1 MRVAF
6 HTLGCKVNHYET
18 EAIKE
23 AFVSRGAEIWGE
35 DEAADVYVINT
46 CTVTNIA
53 DRKSRQFIRR
63 AKKTNPEAIIVVTG
77 CYAQVA
83 SDEVAGMPE
92 VDLVIGNGHKS
103 EICGL
108 VMEKLAAREN
118 KRAAAREEGPAAI
131 VMPEDSSFAAS
142 DHAAEKRQ
150 AAAGDTPEAET
161 ADVLVTPRDSLT
173 FYEDM
178 GMVKSGSDDMSR
190 AYIKIQDG
198 CDRFCSYCLI
208 PYARGPVRSR
218 PAGEIIEE
226 VRNLVEAG
234 FREVV
239 LTGINTALYGT
250 EPGAECTLSEL
261 LTMLDELEI
270 PGGKTIQAE
279 TAGGIPQPETDGS
292 IDFRI
297 RLSSLEPTVV
307 DKDNVEEIIRHRRL
321 CHHLH
326 LSVQN
331 GSDSVLKAM
340 NRHYT
345 REEYL
350 DIVFMLRSHDPLFGI
365 TTDIIVGFPGET
377 DKDFEDTLDIVKKAA
392 FGRTHV
398 FRYSPRKGT
407 AGAAMKDA
415 VPEQIK
421 KDRAEV
427 LESLGERAAK
437 AFTGANIGIAQ
448 TVLIEESREGYATG
462 YTGNYIKTYIEDPE
476 GRIEAG
482 KLYRAVLTRTFRD
495 GALAVLNIN
504 D

>member
-1 MRVAF
+1 MKVAF

-23 AFVSRGAEIWGE
+23 AFVSRGAEIVGE
-35 DEAADVYVINT
+35 EDPADVYVINT

-63 AKKTNPEAIIVVTG
+63 ARKTNPDAIIVVTG

-83 SDEVAGMPE
+83 ADDVAAMPE
-92 VDLVIGNGHKS
+92 VDLVMGNNRKS

-108 VMEKLAAREN
+108 VMEKFMAKSSAE
-118 KRAAAREEGPAAI
+118 APAEGPDA
-131 VMPEDSSFAAS
+131 DRG
-142 DHAAEKRQ
+142 HAEVR
-150 AAAGDTPEAET
+150 
-161 ADVLVTPRDSLT
+161 VIPRDELT
-173 FYEDM
+173 FYEDL
-178 GMVKSGSDDMSR
+178 GKIKSASDEMSR

-218 PAGEIIEE
+218 KADEIVEE
-226 VRNLVEAG
+226 VRDLVEAG

-250 EPGAECTLSEL
+250 EAGAEHSLSEL
-261 LTMLDELEI
+261 LTMLDELE
-270 PGGKTIQAE
+270 TSE
-279 TAGGIPQPETDGS
+279 N
-292 IDFRI
+292 FRI

-377 DKDFEDTLDIVKKAA
+377 EKDFEDTLDIVKKSA

-421 KDRAEV
+421 KERAEV
-427 LESLGERAAK
+427 LESLGEKAAK
-437 AFTGANIGIAQ
+437 AFTGANLGVTH
-448 TVLIEESREGYATG
+448 TVLIEESCDGYATG

-482 KLYRAVLTRTFRD
+482 KLYMAVLTRTFRD
-495 GALAVLNIN
+495 GALAVLE
-504 D
+504 

>member
-1 MRVAF
+1 MKVAF

-23 AFVSRGAEIWGE
+23 AFVSRGAEIVGE
-35 DEAADVYVINT
+35 EDPADVYVINT

-63 AKKTNPEAIIVVTG
+63 AKKTNPDAIIVVTG

-83 SDEVAGMPE
+83 ADDVVAMPE
-92 VDLVIGNGHKS
+92 VDLVMGNNRKS

-108 VMEKLAAREN
+108 VMEKFMAKSSAE
-118 KRAAAREEGPAAI
+118 APAEGPDA
-131 VMPEDSSFAAS
+131 DCG
-142 DHAAEKRQ
+142 HAEVR
-150 AAAGDTPEAET
+150 
-161 ADVLVTPRDSLT
+161 VIPRDELT
-173 FYEDM
+173 FYEDL
-178 GMVKSGSDDMSR
+178 GKIKSASDEMSR

-218 PAGEIIEE
+218 PAAEIVEE
-226 VRNLVEAG
+226 VRDLVEAG

-250 EPGAECTLSEL
+250 EAGAECSLSEL
-261 LTMLDELEI
+261 LTMLDELE
-270 PGGKTIQAE
+270 TSE
-279 TAGGIPQPETDGS
+279 
-292 IDFRI
+292 DFRI

-350 DIVFMLRSHDPLFGI
+350 DIVFMLRNHDPLFGI

-377 DKDFEDTLDIVKKAA
+377 EKDFEDTLDIVKKSA

-421 KDRAEV
+421 KERAEV
-427 LESLGERAAK
+427 LETLGEKAAK
-437 AFTGANIGIAQ
+437 AFTGANLGVTH
-448 TVLIEESREGYATG
+448 TVLIEESCDGYATG

-482 KLYRAVLTRTFRD
+482 KLYRAVLKRTFRD
-495 GALAVLNIN
+495 GALAVLE
-504 D
+504 

>member
-1 MRVAF
+1 MKVAF

-23 AFVSRGAEIWGE
+23 AFVSRGAEIVGE
-35 DEAADVYVINT
+35 EDPADVYVINT

-63 AKKTNPEAIIVVTG
+63 AKKTNPDAVIVVTG

-83 SDEVAGMPE
+83 AEDVAAMPE
-92 VDLVIGNGHKS
+92 VDLVMGNNRKS

-108 VMEKLAAREN
+108 VMEKFVAKSSTEAP
-118 KRAAAREEGPAAI
+118 AEGLDA
-131 VMPEDSSFAAS
+131 DRG
-142 DHAAEKRQ
+142 HAEVR
-150 AAAGDTPEAET
+150 
-161 ADVLVTPRDSLT
+161 VIPRDELT
-173 FYEDM
+173 FYEDL
-178 GMVKSGSDDMSR
+178 GKIKSASGEMSR

-218 PAGEIIEE
+218 KADEIVEE
-226 VRNLVEAG
+226 VRDLVEAG

-250 EPGAECTLSEL
+250 EAGAEHSLSEL
-261 LTMLDELEI
+261 LTMLDELE
-270 PGGKTIQAE
+270 TSE
-279 TAGGIPQPETDGS
+279 N
-292 IDFRI
+292 FRI

-350 DIVFMLRSHDPLFGI
+350 DIVFMLRNHDPLFGI

-377 DKDFEDTLDIVKKAA
+377 EKDFEDTLDIVKKSA

-421 KDRAEV
+421 KERAEV
-427 LESLGERAAK
+427 LESLGEKAAK
-437 AFTGANIGIAQ
+437 AFTGANLGVTH
-448 TVLIEESREGYATG
+448 TVLIEESCDGYATG

-482 KLYRAVLTRTFRD
+482 KLYKAVLTRTFKD
-495 GALAVLNIN
+495 GALAVLE
-504 D
+504 

>member
-1 MRVAF
+1 MKVAF

-23 AFVSRGAEIWGE
+23 AFVSRGAEIVGE
-35 DEAADVYVINT
+35 DDFADVYIINT

-63 AKKTNPEAIIVVTG
+63 AKKVNPEAIVIVTG

-83 SDEVAGMPE
+83 SEEVADMPE

-103 EICGL
+103 EICGYA
-108 VMEKLAAREN
+108 MEKLAAV
-118 KRAAAREEGPAAI
+118 KA
-131 VMPEDSSFAAS
+131 V
-142 DHAAEKRQ
+142 Q
-150 AAAGDTPEAET
+150 AAAGI
-161 ADVLVTPRDSLT
+161 ADGCRADIMVTPRDELT
-173 FYEDM
+173 FYEDL
-178 GMVKSGSDDMSR
+178 GTIRSGSDDMSR

-218 PAGEIIEE
+218 EADEIIEE
-226 VRNLVEAG
+226 VRTLVLAG

-250 EPGAECTLSEL
+250 EAGADCSLSEL
-261 LTMLDELEI
+261 LTRLDEMEA
-270 PGGKTIQAE
+270 P
-279 TAGGIPQPETDGS
+279 DGR
-292 IDFRI
+292 DFRI

-307 DKDNVEEIIRHRRL
+307 DKDNVEDIVRHRRL

-326 LSVQN
+326 LSVQS
-331 GSDSVLKAM
+331 GSDNVLRSM

-345 REEYL
+345 RDDYL
-350 DIVFMLRSHDPLFGI
+350 DIVKMLRSHDLLFGI

-377 DKDFEDTLDIVKKAA
+377 ESDFEDTLDIVRQAG

-398 FRYSPRKGT
+398 FRYSPRRGT

-415 VPEQIK
+415 VPEKTK
-421 KDRAEV
+421 KNRAEE
-427 LESLGERAAK
+427 LEALGEATAK
-437 AFTGANIGIAQ
+437 SFTEANLGIVH
-448 TVLIEESREGYATG
+448 TVLIEEHCDGYATG
-462 YTGNYIKTYIEDPE
+462 YTGNYIKIYIEDPE
-476 GRIEAG
+476 ELIRAG
-482 KLYRAVLTRTFRD
+482 ELYAVRLDSSFRD
-495 GALAVLNIN
+495 GALASLEY
-504 D
+504 

>member
-1 MRVAF
+1 MKVAF

-23 AFVSRGAEIWGE
+23 AFVSRGAEIVGE
-35 DEAADVYVINT
+35 EDPADVYVINT

-63 AKKTNPEAIIVVTG
+63 AKKTNPDAIIVVTG

-83 SDEVAGMPE
+83 AEDVAAMPE
-92 VDLVIGNGHKS
+92 VDLVMGNNRKS

-108 VMEKLAAREN
+108 VMEKFMAKSSTEVSAESLAAEHDAG
-118 KRAAAREEGPAAI
+118 AAAKDR
-131 VMPEDSSFAAS
+131 
-142 DHAAEKRQ
+142 AE
-150 AAAGDTPEAET
+150 
-161 ADVLVTPRDSLT
+161 VLVTPRDELT
-173 FYEDM
+173 FYEDL
-178 GMVKSGSDDMSR
+178 GKIKSASDEMSR

-218 PAGEIIEE
+218 KADEIVEE
-226 VRNLVEAG
+226 VRDLVEAG

-250 EPGAECTLSEL
+250 EAGAEHSLSEL
-261 LTMLDELEI
+261 LTMLDELE
-270 PGGKTIQAE
+270 TSE
-279 TAGGIPQPETDGS
+279 
-292 IDFRI
+292 DFRV

-350 DIVFMLRSHDPLFGI
+350 DIVFMLRNHDPLFGI

-377 DKDFEDTLDIVKKAA
+377 DKDFEDTLDIVKKSA

-421 KDRAEV
+421 KERAEV
-427 LESLGERAAK
+427 LESLGEKAAK
-437 AFTGANIGIAQ
+437 AFTGANLGVTH
-448 TVLIEESREGYATG
+448 TVLIEESCDGYATG

-476 GRIEAG
+476 GRTEAG
-482 KLYRAVLTRTFRD
+482 KLYKVVLTRTFRD
-495 GALAVLNIN
+495 GALAVLE
-504 D
+504 

>member
-1 MRVAF
+1 MKVAF

-23 AFVSRGAEIWGE
+23 AFVSRGAEIVGE
-35 DEAADVYVINT
+35 EDPADVYVINT

-63 AKKTNPEAIIVVTG
+63 AKKTNPDAIIVVTG

-83 SDEVAGMPE
+83 SDDVAAMPE
-92 VDLVIGNGHKS
+92 VDLVMGNNRKS

-108 VMEKLAAREN
+108 VMEKFVAKSSTEAPAESLAAEHDAG
-118 KRAAAREEGPAAI
+118 AAAKDR
-131 VMPEDSSFAAS
+131 
-142 DHAAEKRQ
+142 AEVR
-150 AAAGDTPEAET
+150 
-161 ADVLVTPRDSLT
+161 VTPRDELT
-173 FYEDM
+173 FYEDL
-178 GMVKSGSDDMSR
+178 GKIKSASDEMSR

-218 PAGEIIEE
+218 KANEIVEE
-226 VRNLVEAG
+226 VRDLVEAG

-250 EPGAECTLSEL
+250 EAGAEHSLSEL
-261 LTMLDELEI
+261 LTMLDELE
-270 PGGKTIQAE
+270 TSE
-279 TAGGIPQPETDGS
+279 
-292 IDFRI
+292 DFRI

-377 DKDFEDTLDIVKKAA
+377 EKDFEDTLDIVKKSA

-421 KDRAEV
+421 RERAEV
-427 LESLGERAAK
+427 LESLGEKAAK
-437 AFTGANIGIAQ
+437 AFTGANLGV
-448 TVLIEESREGYATG
+448 THKVLIEESCDGYATG
-462 YTGNYIKTYIEDPE
+462 YTGNYIKTYIKDPE
-476 GRIEAG
+476 GRTEAG
-482 KLYRAVLTRTFRD
+482 KLYKVVLTRTFRD
-495 GALAVLNIN
+495 GALAVLE
-504 D
+504 

>member
-1 MRVAF
+1 MKVAF

-23 AFVSRGAEIWGE
+23 AFVSRGAETAGE
-35 DEAADVYVINT
+35 DECADVYIINT

-63 AKKTNPEAIIVVTG
+63 TKKTNPDALVIVTG

-83 SDEVAGMPE
+83 SEEVADMPE
-92 VDLVIGNGHKS
+92 VDLVIGNNRKS

-108 VMEKLAAREN
+108 VMEKLSAKADQMG
-118 KRAAAREEGPAAI
+118 A
-131 VMPEDSSFAAS
+131 DSA
-142 DHAAEKRQ
+142 DHR
-150 AAAGDTPEAET
+150 
-161 ADVLVTPRDSLT
+161 ADVMVIPRDELT
-173 FYEDM
+173 FYEDL
-178 GMVKSGSDDMSR
+178 GMIKSGSDDMSR

-226 VRNLVEAG
+226 VRNLVESG

-239 LTGINTALYGT
+239 LTGINTALYGS
-250 EPGAECTLSEL
+250 EAGAETTLSEL
-261 LTMLDELEI
+261 LTMLDELE
-270 PGGKTIQAE
+270 TSE
-279 TAGGIPQPETDGS
+279 
-292 IDFRI
+292 DFRV

-307 DKDNVEEIIRHRRL
+307 DRDNVEEIISHKRL

-331 GSDSVLKAM
+331 GSDSVLRAM

-345 REEYL
+345 RDEYL
-350 DIVFMLRSHDPLFGI
+350 DIVDMLRSHDPLFGI

-377 DKDFEDTLDIVKKAA
+377 EEDFKDTLDIAKHAG

-407 AGAAMKDA
+407 AGASMKDA

-421 KDRAEV
+421 KDRADI
-427 LESLGERAAK
+427 LESLGEMTSK
-437 AFTGANIGIAQ
+437 AFIKANVGVPH
-448 TVLIEESREGYATG
+448 TVLIEESADGYATG

-476 GRIEAG
+476 GQIEAG
-482 KLYRAVLTRTFRD
+482 KLYKAVLTGLFKD
-495 GALAVLNIN
+495 GALANLA
-504 D
+504 

>member
-1 MRVAF
+1 MKVAF

-23 AFVSRGAEIWGE
+23 AFVSRGAEIVGE
-35 DEAADVYVINT
+35 EDPADVYVINT

-63 AKKTNPEAIIVVTG
+63 AKKTNPDAIIVVTG

-83 SDEVAGMPE
+83 SDDVAAMPE
-92 VDLVIGNGHKS
+92 VDLVMGNNRKS

-108 VMEKLAAREN
+108 VMEKFVAKSSTEAP
-118 KRAAAREEGPAAI
+118 AEGLDA
-131 VMPEDSSFAAS
+131 DRG
-142 DHAAEKRQ
+142 HAEVR
-150 AAAGDTPEAET
+150 
-161 ADVLVTPRDSLT
+161 VIPRDELT
-173 FYEDM
+173 FYEDL
-178 GMVKSGSDDMSR
+178 GKIKSASDEMSR

-218 PAGEIIEE
+218 KADEIVEE
-226 VRNLVEAG
+226 VRDLVEAG

-250 EPGAECTLSEL
+250 EAGAEHSLSEL
-261 LTMLDELEI
+261 LTMLDELE
-270 PGGKTIQAE
+270 TSE
-279 TAGGIPQPETDGS
+279 
-292 IDFRI
+292 DFRI

-350 DIVFMLRSHDPLFGI
+350 DIVFMLRNHDPLFGI

-377 DKDFEDTLDIVKKAA
+377 EKDFKDTLDIVKKSA

-421 KDRAEV
+421 KDRSEA
-427 LESLGERAAK
+427 LESLGEKAAK
-437 AFTGANIGIAQ
+437 AFTGANLGITH
-448 TVLIEESREGYATG
+448 TVLIEESCDGYATG
-462 YTGNYIKTYIEDPE
+462 YTSNYIKAYIEDPE

-482 KLYRAVLTRTFRD
+482 KLYKAVLTRTFKD
-495 GALAVLNIN
+495 GALAVLE
-504 D
+504 

>member
-1 MRVAF
+1 MITHIKVAF

-23 AFVSRGAEIWGE
+23 AFVSRGAEVVGE
-35 DEAADVYVINT
+35 EEFADAYIINT

-63 AKKTNPEAIIVVTG
+63 AKRVNPDAVIAVTG

-83 SDEVAGMPE
+83 ADEIASMPE
-92 VDLVIGNGHKS
+92 VDLVVGNGRKS

-108 VMEKLAAREN
+108 VLQKLQRNSAAEN
-118 KRAAAREEGPAAI
+118 QSVTGLSAAEYRAGGGPSSSDEAAEAG
-131 VMPEDSSFAAS
+131 SAS
-142 DHAAEKRQ
+142 DQQPQGGDGSSSAGISAEAGHAS
-150 AAAGDTPEAET
+150 DPH
-161 ADVLVTPRDSLT
+161 ADVLVLPRDELT
-173 FYEDM
+173 FYENM
-178 GMVKSGSDDMSR
+178 GRIESGSDGMTR

-218 PAGEIIEE
+218 PAEDIVEE
-226 VRNLVEAG
+226 VRALAEAG
-234 FREVV
+234 HREIV

-250 EPGAECTLSEL
+250 EAGAECTLSQL
-261 LTMLDELEI
+261 LTMLDDLEATE
-270 PGGKTIQAE
+270 GN
-279 TAGGIPQPETDGS
+279 
-292 IDFRI
+292 DFRV

-331 GSDSVLKAM
+331 GSDAVLKSM

-345 REEYL
+345 RAEYL
-350 DIVFMLRSHDPLFGI
+350 DIVKALREYDADFGI

-377 DKDFEDTLDIVKKAA
+377 EEDFGDTLNIVKEAR
-392 FGRTHV
+392 FGKTHV

-407 AGAAMKDA
+407 AGARLKGA
-415 VPEQIK
+415 VPEEVK
-421 KDRAEV
+421 KERAGR
-427 LESLGERAAK
+427 LESAAEEASA
-437 AFTGANIGIAQ
+437 AFRQSLTGKEQ
-448 TVLIEESREGYATG
+448 TVLIEEEEGGYLTG
-462 YTGNYIKTYIEDPE
+462 YTDNYIKAYIRDPDNLLKE
-476 GRIEAG
+476 GEFCRVRLTE
-482 KLYRAVLTRTFRD
+482 LYNDGCLAELT
-495 GALAVLNIN
+495 N
-504 D
+504 

>member
-1 MRVAF
+1 MIDSTGNKRVWNIATAFNGAHSKHNHIQMKVAF

-23 AFVSRGAEIWGE
+23 AFVSRGAEVVGE
-35 DEAADVYVINT
+35 EEFADVYIINT

-63 AKKTNPEAIIVVTG
+63 AKRVNPDSIVAVTG

-83 SDEVAGMPE
+83 ADEVAEMPE
-92 VDLVIGNGHKS
+92 VDLIVGNGRKA

-108 VMEKLAAREN
+108 VMQKLQKTPAEDA
-118 KRAAAREEGPAAI
+118 EG
-131 VMPEDSSFAAS
+131 
-142 DHAAEKRQ
+142 RR
-150 AAAGDTPEAET
+150 
-161 ADVLVTPRDSLT
+161 ADVLVLPREELN

-178 GMVKSGSDDMSR
+178 GCIEAGSDGMTR

-218 PAGEIIEE
+218 PAEDIVEE
-226 VRNLVEAG
+226 VRSLVEAG
-234 FREVV
+234 HREII

-250 EPGAECTLSEL
+250 EAGAECSLSHL
-261 LTMLDELEI
+261 LTMLDELEV
-270 PGGKTIQAE
+270 
-279 TAGGIPQPETDGS
+279 PEGN
-292 IDFRI
+292 DFRI

-331 GSDSVLKAM
+331 GSDAVLKSM

-345 REEYL
+345 RTEYL
-350 DIVFMLRSHDPLFGI
+350 DIVKALRDYDPDFGI

-377 DKDFEDTLDIVKKAA
+377 EDDFRNTLDIVKEAS
-392 FGRTHV
+392 FGKTHV
-398 FRYSPRKGT
+398 FRYSPRRGT
-407 AGAAMKDA
+407 AGAKLRGA
-415 VPEQIK
+415 VPEAVK
-421 KDRAEV
+421 K
-427 LESLGERAAK
+427 ERAGILEETAEEV
-437 AFTGANIGIAQ
+437 ARGFRNSVIGKEQ
-448 TVLIEESREGYATG
+448 TVLIEEEEDGYMTG
-462 YTGNYIKTYIEDPE
+462 YTGNYIKVYVKAPGGPSPGEFCRVMPED
-476 GRIEAG
+476 
-482 KLYRAVLTRTFRD
+482 LFRD
-495 GALAVLNIN
+495 GVVASPVI
-504 D
+504 

>member
-1 MRVAF
+1 MKVAF

-23 AFVSRGAEIWGE
+23 AFVSRGAEIVGE
-35 DEAADVYVINT
+35 EDPADVYVINT

-63 AKKTNPEAIIVVTG
+63 AKKTNPDAIIVVTG

-83 SDEVAGMPE
+83 ADDVAAMPE
-92 VDLVIGNGHKS
+92 VDLVMGNNRKS

-108 VMEKLAAREN
+108 VMEKFVAKSSTEAP
-118 KRAAAREEGPAAI
+118 AEGLDA
-131 VMPEDSSFAAS
+131 DRG
-142 DHAAEKRQ
+142 HAEVR
-150 AAAGDTPEAET
+150 
-161 ADVLVTPRDSLT
+161 VIPRDELT
-173 FYEDM
+173 FYEDL
-178 GMVKSGSDDMSR
+178 GKIKSASDEMSR

-218 PAGEIIEE
+218 KADEIVEE
-226 VRNLVEAG
+226 VRDLVEAG

-250 EPGAECTLSEL
+250 EAGAEHSLSEL
-261 LTMLDELEI
+261 LTMLDELE
-270 PGGKTIQAE
+270 TSE
-279 TAGGIPQPETDGS
+279 
-292 IDFRI
+292 DFRI

-350 DIVFMLRSHDPLFGI
+350 DIVFMLRNHDPLFGI

-377 DKDFEDTLDIVKKAA
+377 EKDFEDTLDIVKKSA

-421 KDRAEV
+421 KERAEV
-427 LESLGERAAK
+427 LESLGEKAAK
-437 AFTGANIGIAQ
+437 AFTGANLGVTH
-448 TVLIEESREGYATG
+448 TVLIEESCDGYATG

-476 GRIEAG
+476 
-482 KLYRAVLTRTFRD
+482 
-495 GALAVLNIN
+495 
-504 D
+504 

>member
-1 MRVAF
+1 MKAAF

-23 AFVSRGAEIWGE
+23 AFVSRGADIVSE
-35 DEAADVYVINT
+35 DDIADVYVINT

-63 AKKTNPEAIIVVTG
+63 AKKVNPDAIVVVTG

-83 SDEVAGMPE
+83 AEEVAAMSE
-92 VDLVIGNGHKS
+92 VDLVVGNGRKS

-108 VMEKLAAREN
+108 VMEKLAAAKN
-118 KRAAAREEGPAAI
+118 KKDI
-131 VMPEDSSFAAS
+131 
-142 DHAAEKRQ
+142 
-150 AAAGDTPEAET
+150 
-161 ADVLVTPRDSLT
+161 LVIPRDELT
-173 FYEDM
+173 FYEDL
-178 GMVKSGSDDMSR
+178 GVIRSGSDDMSR

-218 PAGEIIEE
+218 PADEVIEE
-226 VRNLVEAG
+226 VRTLVAAG

-250 EPGAECTLSEL
+250 EAGADCSLSGL
-261 LTMLDELEI
+261 LTRLDEM
-270 PGGKTIQAE
+270 PAPDGG
-279 TAGGIPQPETDGS
+279 
-292 IDFRI
+292 DFRI

-307 DKDNVEEIIRHRRL
+307 DKDNVEEIVRHRRL

-326 LSVQN
+326 LSVQS
-331 GSDSVLKAM
+331 GSDSVLRSM

-350 DIVFMLRSHDPLFGI
+350 DIVTMLRGHDPLFGI

-377 DKDFEDTLDIVKKAA
+377 EADFEDTLKIVRQAG

-398 FRYSPRKGT
+398 FRYSPRRGT

-415 VPEQIK
+415 VPEKTK
-421 KDRAEV
+421 KDRAET
-427 LESLGERAAK
+427 LEALGEAAAK
-437 AFTGANIGIAQ
+437 AFIETNLGIPHE
-448 TVLIEESREGYATG
+448 VLIEEHCDGYATG

-476 GRIEAG
+476 GRIGAG
-482 KLYRAVLTRTFRD
+482 GLYTVRLTGPFRE
-495 GALAVLNIN
+495 GAMASLE
-504 D
+504 

>member
-1 MRVAF
+1 MKVAF

-23 AFVSRGAEIWGE
+23 AFVSRGAEVVDE
-35 DEAADVYVINT
+35 DEAADAYIINT
-46 CTVTNIA
+46 CTVTSIA

-63 AKKTNPEAIIVVTG
+63 AKKVNPDAMIVVTG

-83 SDEVAGMPE
+83 PQEVSDMPE

-108 VMEKLAAREN
+108 VLEKLA
-118 KRAAAREEGPAAI
+118 G
-131 VMPEDSSFAAS
+131 S
-142 DHAAEKRQ
+142 DALNGQ
-150 AAAGDTPEAET
+150 AGSI
-161 ADVLVTPRDSLT
+161 LVTPRNELT
-173 FYEDM
+173 FYEDL
-178 GMVKSGSDDMSR
+178 GTISSGSDDMSR

-218 PAGEIIEE
+218 PAEEIITE
-226 VRNLVEAG
+226 VRALVESG

-250 EPGAECTLSEL
+250 EDGAECTLSEL
-261 LTMLDELEI
+261 LTKLDGLEI
-270 PGGKTIQAE
+270 SGGK
-279 TAGGIPQPETDGS
+279 
-292 IDFRI
+292 DFRV

-307 DKDNVEEIIRHRRL
+307 DKDNVENIVKHRRL

-331 GSDSVLKAM
+331 GSDSVLRAM

-345 REEYL
+345 RDEYL
-350 DIVFMLRSHDPLFGI
+350 DIVAMLRDFDPLFGI

-377 DKDFEDTLDIVKKAA
+377 EKDFADTKDIVKKAA

-407 AGAAMKDA
+407 AGAAMKDV
-415 VPEQIK
+415 VPEAVK
-421 KDRAEV
+421 KDRAAG
-427 LESLGERAAK
+427 LEELGGKAARA
-437 AFTGANIGIAQ
+437 FIGANLGVEH
-448 TVLIEESREGYATG
+448 TVLIEEYIDGYATG
-462 YTGNYIKTYIEDPE
+462 YTGNYIKVYIPYEE
-476 GRIEAG
+476 GKTAAG
-482 KLYRAVLTRTFRD
+482 EFCDVVLTKTFRD
-495 GALAVLNIN
+495 GALAVLSKTC
-504 D
+504 DDGHLE

>member
-1 MRVAF
+1 MKVAF

-23 AFVSRGAEIWGE
+23 AFVSRGAEIAGE
-35 DEAADVYVINT
+35 DEYADVYIINT

-63 AKKTNPEAIIVVTG
+63 AKRLNPDAVIAVTG

-83 SDEVAGMPE
+83 ADEIAEMPE
-92 VDLVIGNGHKS
+92 VDLIIGNGRKS

-108 VMEKLAAREN
+108 VMQKLQDGRVTEK
-118 KRAAAREEGPAAI
+118 
-131 VMPEDSSFAAS
+131 
-142 DHAAEKRQ
+142 Q
-150 AAAGDTPEAET
+150 
-161 ADVLVTPRDSLT
+161 ADVLVLPREELN

-178 GMVKSGSDDMSR
+178 GRIEAGSDGMTR

-218 PAGEIIEE
+218 PAGDIVEE
-226 VRNLVEAG
+226 VRSLAEAG
-234 FREVV
+234 HREIV

-250 EPGAECTLSEL
+250 EAGAECSLSEL
-261 LTMLDELEI
+261 LTMLDEL
-270 PGGKTIQAE
+270 KA
-279 TAGGIPQPETDGS
+279 PEGT
-292 IDFRI
+292 DFRI

-307 DKDNVEEIIRHRRL
+307 DKNNVEEIIRHRRL

-331 GSDSVLKAM
+331 GSDAVLKSM

-345 REEYL
+345 RAEYL
-350 DIVFMLRSHDPLFGI
+350 EIVRALREYDPDFGI

-377 DKDFEDTLDIVKKAA
+377 EEDFRDTLDIVKEAS
-392 FGRTHV
+392 FGKTHV

-407 AGAAMKDA
+407 AGAKLRRA
-415 VPEQIK
+415 VPEEVK
-421 KDRAEV
+421 K
-427 LESLGERAAK
+427 ERA
-437 AFTGANIGIAQ
+437 GILEEAAEEVARDFRLSIKGKEQ
-448 TVLIEESREGYATG
+448 TVLIEEEEDGYMTG
-462 YTGNYIKTYIEDPE
+462 YTGNYIKAYISLSDLGGSAVPGEFCRVIPE
-476 GRIEAG
+476 G
-482 KLYRAVLTRTFRD
+482 LFRD
-495 GALAVLNIN
+495 GVAAHPAV
-504 D
+504 

>member
-1 MRVAF
+1 MKVAF

-23 AFVSRGAEIWGE
+23 AFVSRGAEIVGE
-35 DEAADVYVINT
+35 EDPADVYVINT

-63 AKKTNPEAIIVVTG
+63 AKKTNPDAIIVVTG

-83 SDEVAGMPE
+83 ADDVAAMPE
-92 VDLVIGNGHKS
+92 VDLVMGNNRKS

-108 VMEKLAAREN
+108 VMEKFVAKSSTEVSAESLAAEHGAD
-118 KRAAAREEGPAAI
+118 AAAKDR
-131 VMPEDSSFAAS
+131 
-142 DHAAEKRQ
+142 AEVR
-150 AAAGDTPEAET
+150 
-161 ADVLVTPRDSLT
+161 VTPRDELT
-173 FYEDM
+173 FYEDL
-178 GMVKSGSDDMSR
+178 GKIKSASGEMSR

-218 PAGEIIEE
+218 KADEIVEE
-226 VRNLVEAG
+226 VRDLVEAG

-250 EPGAECTLSEL
+250 EAGAEHSLSEL
-261 LTMLDELEI
+261 LTMLDELE
-270 PGGKTIQAE
+270 TSE
-279 TAGGIPQPETDGS
+279 
-292 IDFRI
+292 DFRI

-350 DIVFMLRSHDPLFGI
+350 DIVFMLRNHDPLFGI

-377 DKDFEDTLDIVKKAA
+377 EKDFEDTLDIVKKSA

-407 AGAAMKDA
+407 AGAAMNDA

-421 KDRAEV
+421 KERAEV
-427 LESLGERAAK
+427 LESLGEKAAK
-437 AFTGANIGIAQ
+437 AFTGANLGVTH
-448 TVLIEESREGYATG
+448 TVLIEESCDGYATG

-476 GRIEAG
+476 GRIEEG
-482 KLYRAVLTRTFRD
+482 KLYMAVLTRTFRD
-495 GALAVLNIN
+495 GALAVLE
-504 D
+504 

>member
-23 AFVSRGAEIWGE
+23 AFVSRGAEITGD
-35 DEAADVYVINT
+35 DETADVYVINT

-63 AKKTNPEAIIVVTG
+63 AKKANPEAIIVVTG

-83 SDEVAGMPE
+83 VDEVAGMPE

-103 EICGL
+103 EICRL
-108 VMEKLAAREN
+108 VMEKLAAHEN
-118 KRAAAREEGPAAI
+118 TRA
-131 VMPEDSSFAAS
+131 
-142 DHAAEKRQ
+142 
-150 AAAGDTPEAET
+150 

-178 GMVKSGSDDMSR
+178 GMIKSGSDDMSR

-218 PAGEIIEE
+218 PSGEIIEE

-234 FREVV
+234 FSEVI

-250 EPGAECTLSEL
+250 EPGAECTLSEF

-270 PGGKTIQAE
+270 SGNM
-279 TAGGIPQPETDGS
+279 
-292 IDFRI
+292 DFRI

-307 DKDNVEEIIRHRRL
+307 DKDNVEEIVRHRRL

-326 LSVQN
+326 LSAQS
-331 GSDSVLKAM
+331 GSNNVLRSM

-345 REEYL
+345 RDEYIE
-350 DIVFMLRSHDPLFGI
+350 IVKMLRGFDPLFGI

-377 DKDFEDTLDIVKKAA
+377 EDDFEDSLDIVRQAE

-415 VPEQIK
+415 VPEKVK
-421 KDRAEV
+421 KDRADA
-427 LESLGERAAK
+427 LESLGEETAQR
-437 AFTGANIGIAQ
+437 FIEANLGIAH
-448 TVLIEESREGYATG
+448 TVLIEESRDGYAPG
-462 YTGNYIKTYIEDPE
+462 YTGNYIKVYIEDT
-476 GRIEAG
+476 GNMIAAG
-482 KLYRAVLTRTFRD
+482 ALYEVTLTGLFRD